1 MPRQSGPVIFLTYG
15 EIRDVAD
22 RRKAIP
28 PQSRG
33 ATELKGSITV
43 ATIFPLC
50 PCASVVNIFI
60 VFQNRNHRLPRHLGT
75 PEVQSNDFCEQ
86 ILVAWLAQ
94 RSRTS
99 TIPREVARTSRAMTV

>member
-43 ATIFPLC
+43 VSIFPLC

-60 VFQNRNHRLPRHLGT
+60 VFQNRNQTSRHLGT

-86 ILVAWLAQ
+86 IFVA
-94 RSRTS
+94 
-99 TIPREVARTSRAMTV
+99 